1 MERDRRKQ
9 MTQSINEDLK
19 EMLSFH
25 ETLSLVC
32 FNINYSKRFE
42 AITLEKLSGMLAIDA
57 ERLEKALRIISR
69 IGMARLSSVKDKLM
83 VEMTDPEDSVVKN
96 TIFDVMWE
104 KRFEYSVI
112 YKNMVQGELIYKAA
126 NG

>member
-1 MERDRRKQ
+1 MPNQ
-9 MTQSINEDLK
+9 IINEDLK

-42 AITLEKLSGMLAIDA
+42 SMTLEKLSAMLGLDA
-57 ERLEKALRIISR
+57 VWLEKASRVLQR
-69 IGMARLSSVKDKLM
+69 IGMAKLNYASGKLM
-83 VEMTDPEDSVVKN
+83 IEMTDPENPVVKN

-104 KRFEYSVI
+104 KRYEYSVI
-112 YKNMVQGELIYKAA
+112 YKAMVQGELTSRAA
-126 NG
+126 GGV